1 MNMKTIGPHVA
12 APRDASG
19 AEADKSGGVRNNSD
33 SPVARPLPLLARRG
47 TYLER
52 QMMQNLDIVDYC
64 LLAGAIVYFG
74 LLCYGEFEYDLPSV
88 NYTLRAKMVAA
99 GLDNIPPCEGRE
111 IVSLVEPSPAD
122 CKARIS
128 AFAGHLYQKIELHS
142 REAAREIYPSIYA
155 IPTRR
160 LLCTHA

>member
-52 QMMQNLDIVDYC
+52 QMMQRLDLLDC
-64 LLAGAIVYFG
+64 FLLAGSVVYFG
-74 LLCYGEFEYDLPSV
+74 LLLS
-88 NYTLRAKMVAA
+88 R
-99 GLDNIPPCEGRE
+99 
-111 IVSLVEPSPAD
+111 
-122 CKARIS
+122 RI
-128 AFAGHLYQKIELHS
+128 
-142 REAAREIYPSIYA
+142 
-155 IPTRR
+155 
-160 LLCTHA
+160 